1 MKQQVKAEL
10 APSSYARPDSRGL
23 LSPHRLHNSGGSMKN
38 SRLAKHSLQMMRRYK
53 LRSSFMMLGSVMGIA
68 ALTFVISV
76 GEAAQRKILK
86 TVGQMFGDSG
96 IVIHDGGGEMMGGPH
111 GPGTHLKIDDIV
123 AMAKELPGI
132 DAWDPM
138 QTITTS
144 IRHGDSAENALVRG
158 ESERWPQV
166 WNRTASRGD
175 LFDETAVT
183 GSARVAII
191 GETVAKELFGADDPV
206 GGDMQI
212 GSVPFKVIGI
222 LEPWGTDPHGM
233 DRDNEVIVPI
243 STLMRRLTNVDTI
256 SAAKLVVIDPARS
269 DEMKTE
275 MRRILRERH
284 GLTAGQPND
293 FSIITAT
300 EIRRMVGQVQ
310 RVLFFY
316 LPLVAAI
323 ALVVGGVVSASLMLV
338 SVNERVP
345 EIGLRRAIGARS
357 QDIRLQF
364 LLETTITMLAGG
376 LGGVVFG
383 YAVAQLGASRMHLDG
398 VNPWMAA
405 LLGVIASSLVGL
417 LAGVLP
423 ALRAARLH
431 PAEALR

>member
-1 MKQQVKAEL
+1 MKKA
-10 APSSYARPDSRGL
+10 
-23 LSPHRLHNSGGSMKN
+23 
-38 SRLAKHSLQMMRRYK
+38 RLARHSLRMMSRYK
-53 LRSSFMMLGSVMGIA
+53 LRTGFMMLGSVIGIA
-68 ALTFVISV
+68 GLTFVISV
-76 GEAAQRKILK
+76 GQSAQRKILK

-111 GPGTHLKIDDIV
+111 GPGTRLKIDDI
-123 AMAKELPGI
+123 AAIAKEVPGI
-132 DAWDPM
+132 EAWDPM
-138 QTITTS
+138 QTITAS
-144 IRHGDSAENALVRG
+144 VRHGDSADNAAVFG

-166 WNRTASRGD
+166 WNRTTSRGD

-191 GETVAKELFGADDPV
+191 GETIVKELFGNDDPL
-206 GGDMQI
+206 GADIQI
-212 GSVPFKVIGI
+212 GSVPFKVIGV
-222 LEPWGTDPHGM
+222 LETWGTDPHGM

-256 SAAKLVVIDPARS
+256 SAAKLVVTDASRS
-269 DEMKTE
+269 DEMKAE
-275 MRRILRERH
+275 IRRILRERH
-284 GLTAGQPND
+284 GLTSGQPND

-316 LPLVAAI
+316 FPLVAVI
-323 ALVVGGVVSASLMLV
+323 ALVVGGIVSASLMLA
-338 SVNERVP
+338 SVNERVA

-364 LLETTITMLAGG
+364 LLETTITTLAGG
-376 LGGVVFG
+376 VGGVIFG
-383 YAVAQLGASRMHLDG
+383 YAVAQLGATRMHLDG

-405 LLGVIASSLVGL
+405 LLGVIASGLVGL

>member
-1 MKQQVKAEL
+1 
-10 APSSYARPDSRGL
+10 
-23 LSPHRLHNSGGSMKN
+23 
-38 SRLAKHSLQMMRRYK
+38 MMSRYK
-53 LRSSFMMLGSVMGIA
+53 LRTGFMMLGSVIGIA
-68 ALTFVISV
+68 GLTFVISV
-76 GEAAQRKILK
+76 GQSAQRKILK

-111 GPGTHLKIDDIV
+111 GPGTRLKIDDIAAV
-123 AMAKELPGI
+123 ARVVPGI
-132 DAWDPM
+132 EAWDPM
-138 QTITTS
+138 QTITAS
-144 IRHGDSAENALVRG
+144 VRRGEVADNASVFG

-166 WNRTASRGD
+166 WNRTASRGH
-175 LFDETAVT
+175 LFDETAVV

-191 GETVAKELFGADDPV
+191 GETVAKELFGNDDPL
-206 GGDMQI
+206 GADIQI
-212 GSVPFKVIGI
+212 GSVPFKVIGV
-222 LEPWGTDPHGM
+222 LESWGTDPHGM

-256 SAAKLVVIDPARS
+256 SAAKLVVTDPIRS

-275 MRRILRERH
+275 IRRILRERH
-284 GLTAGQPND
+284 GLTSGQPND

-316 LPLVAAI
+316 LPMVAAI
-323 ALVVGGVVSASLMLV
+323 ALVVSGVVSASLMLA
-338 SVNERVP
+338 SVNERVA
-345 EIGLRRAIGARS
+345 EIGLRRAMGARS

-364 LLETTITMLAGG
+364 LLETAITILAGG
-376 LGGVVFG
+376 VGGVVFG

>member
-1 MKQQVKAEL
+1 
-10 APSSYARPDSRGL
+10 
-23 LSPHRLHNSGGSMKN
+23 MKN
-38 SRLAKHSLQMMRRYK
+38 TRLARHSLQMMGRYK
-53 LRSSFMMLGSVMGIA
+53 LRTGFMMLGSVVGIA

-86 TVGQMFGDSG
+86 TVGQMFGASG

-111 GPGTHLKIDDIV
+111 GPGTRLKIDDIAAV
-123 AMAKELPGI
+123 AKELPGI
-132 DAWDPM
+132 EAWDPM

-144 IRHGDSAENALVRG
+144 VRHGDSTENALVRG

-175 LFDETAVT
+175 LFDEMAVT

-206 GGDMQI
+206 GADMQI

-243 STLMRRLTNVDTI
+243 STLMRRLTNVNTI
-256 SAAKLVVIDPARS
+256 SAAKLVVTDPARS
-269 DEMKTE
+269 DEMKAE

-300 EIRRMVGQVQ
+300 EIRRMVGEVQ

-338 SVNERVP
+338 SINERVA
-345 EIGLRRAIGARS
+345 EIGLRKAVGARS

-376 LGGVVFG
+376 LGGLALGYVV
-383 YAVAQLGASRMHLDG
+383 AHIGASRMHLDG
-398 VNPWMAA
+398 VNPWTAA
-405 LLGVIASSLVGL
+405 LLGVLASSLVGV
-417 LAGVLP
+417 LAGILP

-431 PAEALR
+431 PAKALR